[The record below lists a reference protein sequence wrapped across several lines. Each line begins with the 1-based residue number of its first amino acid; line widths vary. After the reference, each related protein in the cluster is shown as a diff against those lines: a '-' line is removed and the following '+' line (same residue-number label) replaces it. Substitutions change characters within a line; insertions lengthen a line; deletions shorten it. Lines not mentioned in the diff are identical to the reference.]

1 MSTGHPNIVDAADL
15 DRIERFWE
23 ARMESEQDD
32 APEAHEDSAE
42 TGGGEVPAEAGLARL
57 AEQQRGLVMFAPPEP
72 SRERLRIEARLAS
85 EPESHARFDQYY
97 AALARS
103 VAAIAEQI
111 AAGELDHIPDADPIL
126 AFVAARAAGVK
137 I

>member
-1 MSTGHPNIVDAADL
+1 MATGDRGIVDSSDL

-23 ARMESEQDD
+23 ARMESEQDE
-32 APEAHEDSAE
+32 ASEAHADSAE
-42 TGGGEVPAEAGLARL
+42 AELARL
-57 AEQQRGLVMFAPPEP
+57 AEEQRGFVLLAPPEP
-72 SRERLRIEARLAS
+72 SRERLRIQAKLAS
-85 EPESHARFDQYY
+85 APEQLAQFDQYY
-97 AALARS
+97 AALVKA
-103 VAAIAEQI
+103 VAGIAESI

>member
-32 APEAHEDSAE
+32 APEAHADSAE
-42 TGGGEVPAEAGLARL
+42 AELAGLAEERR
-57 AEQQRGLVMFAPPEP
+57 ALVMLAPPQP
-72 SRERLRIEARLAS
+72 SRERLRIEEKLAS
-85 EPESHARFDQYY
+85 EPGQLAQFDQYY
-97 AALARS
+97 AALAKA
-103 VAAIAEQI
+103 VAGIAESI
-111 AAGELDHIPDADPIL
+111 AAGELDYVPDADPIL
-126 AFVAARAAGVK
+126 ILVAARASGVK